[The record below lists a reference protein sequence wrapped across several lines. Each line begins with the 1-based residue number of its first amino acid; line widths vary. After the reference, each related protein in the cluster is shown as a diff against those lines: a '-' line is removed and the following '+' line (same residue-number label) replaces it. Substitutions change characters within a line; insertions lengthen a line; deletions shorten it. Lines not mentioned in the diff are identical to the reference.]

1 MTDLFVTDLQDRL
14 AHRQASSLHSH
25 ASPGRPLRN
34 GPCRK
39 VRTYT
44 STLLRDFYYN
54 TRYTIAVQA
63 TNQIMI
69 EPTVSFTVIAVNDST
84 LTRVLLVS
92 ALVWLIDIMYC
103 DY

>member
-1 MTDLFVTDLQDRL
+1 M
-14 AHRQASSLHSH
+14 
-25 ASPGRPLRN
+25 
-34 GPCRK
+34 
-39 VRTYT
+39 
-44 STLLRDFYYN
+44 
-54 TRYTIAVQA
+54 QA